1 MGQIP
6 SKPRFD
12 VSQVAVKDL
21 DMLIDLI
28 EDALSREHVHT
39 IIVQNEPYS
48 DLKLSRHEA
57 SQMIVALKERVYTSM
72 N

>member
-1 MGQIP
+1 
-6 SKPRFD
+6 
-12 VSQVAVKDL
+12 
-21 DMLIDLI
+21 MLIDLI